1 MTTNTMAPI
10 STTSSVDV
18 TDNGMTKSS
27 FPLVSPPAH
36 EIRNTALLI
45 NLIQN
50 IKFKCILAYMYA
62 TEYATGTFYMSLIP
76 HTS

>member
-1 MTTNTMAPI
+1 MFCTYFFLMTTNTIAPI

-36 EIRNTALLI
+36 EIRKHCVI
-45 NLIQN
+45 N
-50 IKFKCILAYMYA
+50 
-62 TEYATGTFYMSLIP
+62 
-76 HTS
+76 